1 MKIKAAVVYEKGQPF
16 VMEELELDDP
26 GEGELLV
33 KVAACG
39 VCHTDEGAQHQ
50 AIPVPLPAV
59 LGHEGAGIIEKV
71 GPGVTEFQVG
81 DRVGFS
87 FASCGKCEECL
98 DGHPY
103 ACRDFNTI
111 NFGGIMPDGTTRLHK
126 DGKEIATFFGQ
137 GTFATHAV
145 VHTRQTIKVPYE
157 DLDLDYP

>member
-103 ACRDFNTI
+103 ACRDFN
-111 NFGGIMPDGTTRLHK
+111 FQALG
-126 DGKEIATFFGQ
+126 
-137 GTFATHAV
+137 
-145 VHTRQTIKVPYE
+145 
-157 DLDLDYP
+157 